1 MTFWRWSELITDTVI
16 VSWIMVWIIYS
27 IAVLIYLN
35 YLSNKY
41 LVPVNRDPIIG
52 DKELKKSEDLK
63 QQYEDRDTINILIL
77 SGGGLR
83 GLVPLNVLSYIEKK
97 TGKKAGDLFD
107 FVAGSSTGSITAAGL
122 CAGDDEGG
130 YRFSAK
136 EIFDEYEANAYKIFS
151 SPWYH
156 QWLTFFG
163 FFAPRYLPDRKI
175 KVLEYYAGD
184 KTIGELKGNL
194 LVPVYNIDTNQLEIV
209 KNWSSTS
216 GHMHDNYLI
225 KDLIN
230 GASSPPMIFPPM
242 AFLCR
247 GKKHLFIDPAV
258 LLTNP
263 LLHVFLHVRTLFPNK
278 KLNIVHLGNGTLAG
292 AKYSYRNMFS
302 FGLYGIYQYLFSAPG
317 LSSKLA
323 IDFMDSYLAEADRSD
338 EKITFYKIISDPVD
352 ELSPTSVSKSNMQ
365 RIQMFAAKML
375 TDNLQKIDELS
386 DILLN
391 THISGKYKHDK
402 NKHNA

>member
-1 MTFWRWSELITDTVI
+1 MTFWRWSALITDTVI
-16 VSWIMVWIIYS
+16 VTWIMVWIVYS

-41 LVPVNRDPIIG
+41 LTPINRDPEIG
-52 DKELKKSEDLK
+52 DKELKKSEDLVK
-63 QQYEDRDTINILIL
+63 QYENIDTINILIL

-97 TGKKAGDLFD
+97 TGKKAGELFD
-107 FVAGSSTGSITAAGL
+107 FIAGSSTGSITAAGL
-122 CAGDDEGG
+122 CAGDDAGG
-130 YRFSAK
+130 YKFSAK
-136 EIFDEYEANAYKIFS
+136 EIFDEYEANAYKIFR

-156 QWLTFFG
+156 QWFTCFG
-163 FFAPRYLPDRKI
+163 FFAPRYLPDGKL
-175 KVLEYYAGD
+175 KVLEYYSGD
-184 KTIGELKGNL
+184 LTIGELKGNL
-194 LVPVYNIDTNQLEIV
+194 LVPVYNIDSNQLEIV
-209 KNWSSTS
+209 KNWTS
-216 GHMHDNYLI
+216 DRGHIHDNYLI

-230 GASSPPMIFPPM
+230 GASSPPMIFPPI

-263 LLHVFLHVRTLFPNK
+263 LLHIFLHVRTLFPNK
-278 KLNIVHLGNGTLAG
+278 KLNIIHLGNGTIAT

-323 IDFMDSYLAEADRSD
+323 IEFMDSYLAEAETFDN
-338 EKITFYKIISDPVD
+338 KINFYKIVSSPVD
-352 ELSPTSVSKSNMQ
+352 ELSPTSVSKTNMKK
-365 RIQMFAAKML
+365 IQLFAAKML
-375 TDNLQKIDELS
+375 NDNLQKIDELI
-386 DILLN
+386 DVLLDSRV
-391 THISGKYKHDK
+391 SGKHRHDK
-402 NKHNA
+402 NKHT